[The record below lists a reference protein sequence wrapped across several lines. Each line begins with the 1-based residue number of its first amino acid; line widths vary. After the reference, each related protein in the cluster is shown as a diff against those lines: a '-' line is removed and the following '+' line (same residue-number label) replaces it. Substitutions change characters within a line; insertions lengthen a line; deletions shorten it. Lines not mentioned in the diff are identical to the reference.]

1 MGSVLDDLPGGS
13 FTALLNDGEATANAL
28 GAGADLGAAAAAARL
43 LSQPQ
48 PSQQVPWQPG
58 EGEEDEVGDGGDCRV
73 LATQA
78 NTGSNKRKREANF
91 TLDEMTAIIQLRC
104 APSMEARIA
113 NKLVRR
119 AGCAASPSR
128 AQCTAPDAPPRP
140 PASAHSAAG
149 RRRRTG
155 RRGEARAVR
164 ALTCHDVA
172 VLKTR
177 GLLAPYLLTW
187 PAMGPQVTEQSLG
200 RNCLF
205 AKPRP
210 ATSRAGGAHLASL
223 SGRQRFN
230 AAPRRFA
237 RGGAAA
243 AAADLLARAAGGLN
257 RQPACAVVG
266 ESSAARA
273 ACTVT
278 CCARR
283 GCWGRSSGRRRC
295 H

>member
-13 FTALLNDGEATANAL
+13 FTALLNDGEASANAL

-58 EGEEDEVGDGGDCRV
+58 EGEEDDGGDGGDCRV

-78 NTGSNKRKREANF
+78 NTGGNKRKREANF

-140 PASAHSAAG
+140 RAAAHHRASVG
-149 RRRRTG
+149 PG
-155 RRGEARAVR
+155 VR
-164 ALTCHDVA
+164 ALQADEPGH
-172 VLKTR
+172 
-177 GLLAPYLLTW
+177 
-187 PAMGPQVTEQSLG
+187 
-200 RNCLF
+200 
-205 AKPRP
+205 
-210 ATSRAGGAHLASL
+210 ATHQGVDPGK
-223 SGRQRFN
+223 
-230 AAPRRFA
+230 
-237 RGGAAA
+237 
-243 AAADLLARAAGGLN
+243 
-257 RQPACAVVG
+257 V
-266 ESSAARA
+266 
-273 ACTVT
+273 
-278 CCARR
+278 
-283 GCWGRSSGRRRC
+283 
-295 H
+295 

>member
-58 EGEEDEVGDGGDCRV
+58 EGEEDDGGDGG
-73 LATQA
+73 AHTWP
-78 NTGSNKRKREANF
+78 S
-91 TLDEMTAIIQLRC
+91 
-104 APSMEARIA
+104 APASLHEVPAGLPAR
-113 NKLVRR
+113 
-119 AGCAASPSR
+119 
-128 AQCTAPDAPPRP
+128 APNLLRP

-164 ALTCHDVA
+164 ALTRHDVA

-187 PAMGPQVTEQSLG
+187 PAMGPQVTEQS
-200 RNCLF
+200 
-205 AKPRP
+205 
-210 ATSRAGGAHLASL
+210 
-223 SGRQRFN
+223 
-230 AAPRRFA
+230 
-237 RGGAAA
+237 
-243 AAADLLARAAGGLN
+243 
-257 RQPACAVVG
+257 
-266 ESSAARA
+266 
-273 ACTVT
+273 
-278 CCARR
+278 
-283 GCWGRSSGRRRC
+283 
-295 H
+295 